1 MPHRHVKHFVRV
13 WCGCVIARAAFL
25 MREWSWRLW
34 LFFHGHSCRAPL
46 FSLLRSIVVAR
57 LPRQMS
63 PVVRRTTQPFLRNRS
78 EKLSRT
84 FLLWS
89 LKVSRSYA
97 MAASSAVLKVSRVV
111 KLLRWWQD
119 REQLCRSNGGG
130 T

>member
-1 MPHRHVKHFVRV
+1 MELEAVVVFP
-13 WCGCVIARAAFL
+13 WTL
-25 MREWSWRLW
+25 L
-34 LFFHGHSCRAPL
+34 SCPAVL
-46 FSLLRSIVVAR
+46 TVVAR

-84 FLLWS
+84 FLPWS